1 VLLPL
6 DGQGPRY
13 TQIRRAICGLI
24 QGGVLGPGTRVPP
37 TRELARD
44 LGCSRNLVLL
54 AYEQL
59 AIEGYLTTRRGGGTF
74 VASGLPAASPDGSAA
89 PHPGGPIRL
98 SRQGRRIVEATATVV
113 GAVTR
118 RPRSLAVDFVYGLC
132 EPDERI
138 LETIRTVIKRVLR
151 ERPFEYANVAGDQ
164 VLRRQLALRL
174 RSARGIARAAEHL
187 LVTSGAQQAIDIC
200 GRLLVNPGDRVVVED
215 PTYRGVDSALVAAGA
230 EILRVPVDRHGLV
243 VSELPQDGPPVRLVY
258 VTPSHQ
264 FPTGAVMPASRRYAL
279 LAWARRTGALILED
293 DYDSEFRH
301 DGRPIQALA
310 ALDPGVIYCGTFAKS
325 LFPSLRLGYLSLPAG
340 LVEAAA
346 GCKWLSDL
354 GSPAILQRLVGELM
368 ARGAYDRHIRRMQRR
383 YRMRRD
389 ALVNALQNRFGSE
402 VDIHGQEA
410 GLHLI
415 AEFRNL
421 PAQRV
426 GELTDACRQRGV
438 GVYTP
443 RNALVVFGSPADGAR
458 DRARLLLRYGLAG
471 VEQIEY
477 GVKVLGDE
485 YRRLKPSRGRVQ
497 RSGEVLP

>member
-1 VLLPL
+1 
-6 DGQGPRY
+6 
-13 TQIRRAICGLI
+13 
-24 QGGVLGPGTRVPP
+24 
-37 TRELARD
+37 
-44 LGCSRNLVLL
+44 
-54 AYEQL
+54 
-59 AIEGYLTTRRGGGTF
+59 
-74 VASGLPAASPDGSAA
+74 
-89 PHPGGPIRL
+89 
-98 SRQGRRIVEATATVV
+98 
-113 GAVTR
+113 
-118 RPRSLAVDFVYGLC
+118 
-132 EPDERI
+132 
-138 LETIRTVIKRVLR
+138 
-151 ERPFEYANVAGDQ
+151 
-164 VLRRQLALRL
+164 
-174 RSARGIARAAEHL
+174 
-187 LVTSGAQQAIDIC
+187 
-200 GRLLVNPGDRVVVED
+200 
-215 PTYRGVDSALVAAGA
+215 VDSALVAAGA

-458 DRARLLLRYGLAG
+458 DRARLLLGYGLAG